1 MELFAPQGREIFV
14 EVRIPTVQLI
24 KRLRRTVSKEQP
36 VHKNPAVL
44 VLYVQV
50 GSYYAYFSILFY
62 GLYTKSRAQRLL
74 TVQVVFQGRM
84 GKHTVFHLI
93 HKKKDLAA

>member
-1 MELFAPQGREIFV
+1 MELFAPQSREIFV

-50 GSYYAYFSILFY
+50 GSYYAYFSILSY
-62 GLYTKSRAQRLL
+62 GLYTRPRTSDICLYKLYMPRNLY
-74 TVQVVFQGRM
+74 
-84 GKHTVFHLI
+84 GKAHNI
-93 HKKKDLAA
+93 SPDQ